1 MSLRCGCAFFLE
13 KLAIIKCRLSLPES
27 VARHRSFVDKKVR
40 GIEDEIAAGRYNRY
54 AILDGM
60 INVYAFID
68 YMKYERL
75 LSDRNAR
82 KHVPEFRPDEI
93 MELCGFKQ
101 KVVELNETA

>member
-1 MSLRCGCAFFLE
+1 MLYVEQIRGYPYMRKKQLMEEFHVS
-13 KLAIIKCRLSLPES
+13 
-27 VARHRSFVDKKVR
+27 RSFVDKKVR
-40 GIEDEIAAGRYNRY
+40 GIEDEIATGRYNRY

-68 YMKYERL
+68 YMKYERPL
-75 LSDRNAR
+75 GDRNAR
-82 KHVPEFRPDEI
+82 KYVPEFRPDEI